1 MIKQL
6 PTIYSTQEKKLKRM
20 VLFFILAL
28 IVSGITAI
36 PLEEQLNTVLP
47 YMNKITTIK
56 SWLLKVQIGIIS
68 VRKNY
73 PFLFY
78 GYDWLAFAHFLFGI
92 LFIGV
97 YKNPVKN
104 KWIIEFGLIACMLI
118 IPFALC
124 FGYIRGIPFWWRLID
139 CSFGVFG
146 FTTLQY
152 CYTKIKILE
161 T

>member
-1 MIKQL
+1 MQM
-6 PTIYSTQEKKLKRM
+6 PTIYSINEKKVKRM
-20 VLFFILAL
+20 VLFFIVAL
-28 IVSGITAI
+28 IISGCTAI
-36 PLEEQLNTVLP
+36 PLEEQLNVIIPFTT
-47 YMNKITTIK
+47 NIKIIYL
-56 SWLLKVQIGIIS
+56 WLLQVQEGI
-68 VRKNY
+68 VETKKNL

-78 GYDWLAFAHFLFGI
+78 GYDWLAFAHFLFGF

-104 KWIIEFGLIACMLI
+104 KWIIEFGLIACILI

-146 FTTLQY
+146 FITLQY
-152 CYTKIKILE
+152 CYTKIKLLE
-161 T
+161 N